1 MKHWQWLRARFP
13 QTESKKQFLVVIAL
27 LALLPLLA
35 ALQYRWLGRVSDGER
50 EYLKANLRNAAEQFS
65 RDFDQELTRLFAAL
79 RDEPFAPEAFTQTSE
94 ARYAAKFA
102 QWQKSATHPQ
112 LVKSVLLTQS
122 DAALPFESGELQW
135 QCLKKATAQFAP
147 CQLTAELQPLR
158 AEFETRR
165 GNLRRALAGQEP
177 LPPRRFPEGLLAEIP
192 ALVFHLLQRP
202 PGPEFQSAG
211 NWARNLARGNPGP
224 DRFRTA
230 FFNGVVVVVLDQD
243 YLRQTLLPALVNRH
257 FQRDAADYDI
267 VITNRD
273 NGRGTAPQVFFTSD
287 AHGQTDLKKFAHAD
301 VTVGLFGIRTELWRE
316 LQRDRRLARNPA
328 AAPAP
333 AKDATIA
340 ATPAMPF
347 ALPLPGVEEGGR
359 WQLLVQ
365 HRAGSLA
372 AAVATAR
379 RRNLLLSFGILLVLT
394 ASVVVLISSARRAER
409 LAQLQMDFVAGVSH
423 ELRTPISVIDAAGYN
438 LTNGHIKDTAQMVR
452 YGTLIRQESRR
463 LTEMVEQILE
473 FAGTQAKRSYYEL
486 QPTDL
491 KQVIADALDAPL
503 LTEQRFAVEMELPA
517 TLPTV
522 QADAAALRRA
532 LQNLVNNA
540 VKYSGESHW
549 LKLQA
554 HPAQTGNAVQIT
566 IHDRGLGIPAAE
578 LPHVFEPFYRGSE
591 ARAAQIH
598 GNGLGLSLVKTIIEA
613 HGGQVSVTSVVGQG
627 SAFTVW
633 LPVHSI

>member
-1 MKHWQWLRARFP
+1 MKHWQRLRARFP
-13 QTESKKQFLVVIAL
+13 QTESKKQLFVVLAL

-79 RDEPFAPEAFTQTSE
+79 RDEPFLPETFTQSSE

-102 QWQKSATHPQ
+102 QWQKNATHPQ
-112 LVKSVLLTQS
+112 LVKSLLLTQS
-122 DAALPFESGELQW
+122 SDALLPESDEMQW
-135 QCLKKATAQFAP
+135 QCLNTATTQFAP
-147 CQLTAELQPLR
+147 CQLAAELQPLLT
-158 AEFETRR
+158 EFETRR
-165 GNLRRALAGQEP
+165 GNLRRALSGQEP
-177 LPPRRFPEGLLAEIP
+177 LPPRRFPEGLLAELP
-192 ALVFHLLQRP
+192 ALVFPLLQRP
-202 PGPEFQSAG
+202 PGPEFQPAG
-211 NWARNLARGNPGP
+211 NRARGNPGP

-230 FFNGVVVVVLDQD
+230 FFNGVVVVFLDQD
-243 YLRQTLLPALVNRH
+243 YLRQTLLPALVSRY
-257 FQRDAADYDI
+257 FKRDAADYDI

-273 NGRGTAPQVFFTSD
+273 HGRGTAPQVFFTSD
-287 AHGQTDLKKFAHAD
+287 AHGQTDIKKFAQAD
-301 VTVGLFGIRTELWRE
+301 VAVGLFGIRTELWRE
-316 LQRDRRLARNPA
+316 LQRDRWSARNPA
-328 AAPAP
+328 AASAP
-333 AKDATIA
+333 TKDATIA

-347 ALPLPGVEEGGR
+347 ALPLPGIEEGGR

-365 HRAGSLA
+365 HRSGSLA

-394 ASVVVLISSARRAER
+394 ASVVLLISSARRAER

-423 ELRTPISVIDAAGYN
+423 ELRTPISVLDAAGYN
-438 LTNGHIKDTAQMVR
+438 LTNGHIKDNAQMVR

-473 FAGTQAKRSYYEL
+473 FAGAQAKRSYYEL

-491 KQVIADALDAPL
+491 KQVIAAALNAPL
-503 LTEQRFAVEMELPA
+503 LSEHRFAVEMEMPA

-554 HPAQTGNAVQIT
+554 HADQTGNAVQIT
-566 IHDRGLGIPAAE
+566 IHDRGMGISAAE

-598 GNGLGLSLVKTIIEA
+598 GNGLGLSLVKNIIEA

-633 LPVHSI
+633 LPVHSV